1 MAIERI
7 LLTETGHARLQA
19 EYQKMKTQTRPA
31 VVQDL
36 SEARA
41 HGDLSENAEY
51 HAAKEKLAFVDT
63 RIGYLEDRLTRAEVI
78 NVSETVGDVV
88 RFGATVTLLDFDDDR
103 ESRYQI
109 VGEEEADLDALR
121 ISTASPVAK
130 AVMGKT
136 EGDVIELRLPAG
148 VRDLEIVSVEFVED
162 PTLI

>member
-7 LLTETGHARLQA
+7 LLTITGNDRLRA
-19 EYQKMKTQTRPA
+19 EFKKLKTKTRPA
-31 VVQDL
+31 VVADL

-63 RIGYLEDRLTRAEVI
+63 RIGYLEDRLTRSEVI
-78 NVSETVGDVV
+78 NVSETRGEVV
-88 RFGATVTLLDFDDDR
+88 RFGATVTLLDFDDDE

-121 ISTASPVAK
+121 ISTGSPLAQ
-130 AVMGKT
+130 AVMGKSP
-136 EGDVIELRLPAG
+136 GDVIELRLPAG
-148 VRDLEIVSVEFVED
+148 ARDLEIVSVVFEED
-162 PTLI
+162 PKLV

>member
-7 LLTETGHARLQA
+7 LLTVTGNQRLQA
-19 EYQKMKTQTRPA
+19 EFQKMKTQTRPA

-78 NVSETVGDVV
+78 NVSETTGDVV
-88 RFGATVTLLDFDDDR
+88 RFGATVTLLDFDDDE

-121 ISTASPVAK
+121 ISTASPMAQ
-130 AVMGKT
+130 AVMGKST
-136 EGDVIELRLPAG
+136 GDVIELRLPAG
-148 VRDLEIVSVEFVED
+148 VRDLEIVSVEFEED
-162 PTLI
+162 PKLI

>member
-7 LLTETGHARLQA
+7 LLTVTGHARLRA
-19 EYQKMKTQTRPA
+19 EFQKMKTQTRPA

-78 NVSETVGDVV
+78 NVSETTGDVV
-88 RFGATVTLLDFDDDR
+88 RLGATVTLLDFDDDQ

-121 ISTASPVAK
+121 ISTASPVAQ
-130 AVMGKT
+130 AVMGKSA
-136 EGDVIELRLPAG
+136 GDVIELRLPAG
-148 VRDLEIVSVEFVED
+148 VRDLEIVNVEFEED
-162 PTLI
+162 PKLI

>member
-1 MAIERI
+1 MAIERV
-7 LLTETGHARLQA
+7 LLTVTGHERLSA
-19 EYQKMKTQTRPA
+19 EFHKMKTETRPA
-31 VVQDL
+31 VVQEL

-78 NVSETVGDVV
+78 DVNETVGEVV
-88 RFGATVTLLDFDDDR
+88 RFGATVTLLDFDDDT

-121 ISTASPVAK
+121 ISTSSPVAM
-130 AVMGKT
+130 AVMGKS
-136 EGDVIELRLPAG
+136 EGDVIELKLPAG
-148 VRDLEIVSVEFVED
+148 VRDLEIVRVEYVEN
-162 PTLI
+162 PQLV

>member
-1 MAIERI
+1 MAIERV
-7 LLTETGHARLQA
+7 LLTVTGHARLSA
-19 EYQKMKTQTRPA
+19 EFHKMKTETRPS

-78 NVSETVGDVV
+78 NVGETSGDIV
-88 RFGATVTLLDFDDDR
+88 RFGATVTLLDFDDDS

-109 VGEEEADLDALR
+109 VGEAEADLDALR
-121 ISTASPVAK
+121 ISTSSPVAR
-130 AVMGKT
+130 AAMGKS

-148 VRDLEIVSVEFVED
+148 IRDLEIIKVEYQED
-162 PTLI
+162 PKLV

>member
-1 MAIERI
+1 MAIERV
-7 LLTETGHARLQA
+7 LLTVTGHERLSA
-19 EYQKMKTQTRPA
+19 EFHKMKTETRPA

-78 NVSETVGDVV
+78 NVGETSGDVV
-88 RFGATVTLLDFDDDR
+88 RFGATVKLLDFDDDS

-121 ISTASPVAK
+121 ISTSSPVAR
-130 AVMGKT
+130 ALMGKSQ
-136 EGDVIELRLPAG
+136 GDVIELRLPAG
-148 VRDLEIVSVEFVED
+148 VRDLEIISVEYQED
-162 PTLI
+162 PQLV

>member
-7 LLTETGHARLQA
+7 LLTVTGNQRLQA
-19 EYQKMKTQTRPA
+19 EFQKMKTQTRPA

-78 NVSETVGDVV
+78 NVSETTGDVV
-88 RFGATVTLLDFDDDR
+88 RFGATVTLLDFDDDE

-109 VGEEEADLDALR
+109 VGEEEADLDELR
-121 ISTASPVAK
+121 ISTASPVAQ

-136 EGDVIELRLPAG
+136 AGDVIELRLPAG
-148 VRDLEIVSVEFVED
+148 VRDLEIVSVEFEED
-162 PTLI
+162 PKLI

>member
-7 LLTETGHARLQA
+7 LLTVTGHERLQA
-19 EYQKMKTQTRPA
+19 EFQKMKTQTRPA
-31 VVQDL
+31 VVQEL

-78 NVSETVGDVV
+78 NVSETTGDVV
-88 RFGATVTLLDFDDDR
+88 RFGATITLLDFDDDQ

-121 ISTASPVAK
+121 ISTASPVAR
-130 AVMGKT
+130 AVMGKA

-148 VRDLEIVSVEFVED
+148 VRDLEIVSVKFEED
-162 PTLI
+162 PKLI

>member
-1 MAIERI
+1 
-7 LLTETGHARLQA
+7 
-19 EYQKMKTQTRPA
+19 MKTETRPA

-78 NVSETVGDVV
+78 DVSETTGTVV
-88 RFGATVTLLDFDDDR
+88 RFGATVTLLDFDDDK

-121 ISTASPVAK
+121 ISTSSPVAR
-130 AVMGKT
+130 AVMGKS
-136 EGDVIELRLPAG
+136 EGDVIELKLPAG
-148 VRDLEIVSVEFVED
+148 IRDLEIMKVEYVED
-162 PTLI
+162 PQLV

>member
-1 MAIERI
+1 MAIERV
-7 LLTETGHARLQA
+7 LLTVTGHERLSA
-19 EYQKMKTQTRPA
+19 EFHKMKTETRPG

-78 NVSETVGDVV
+78 NVGETSGDVV
-88 RFGATVTLLDFDDDR
+88 RFGATVKLLDFDDDS

-121 ISTASPVAK
+121 ISTSSPVAR
-130 AVMGKT
+130 ALMGKSQ
-136 EGDVIELRLPAG
+136 GDVIELRLPAG
-148 VRDLEIVSVEFVED
+148 VRDLEIISVEYQED
-162 PTLI
+162 PQLV